1 MAVQRPRRVFAIERT
16 MQRQA
21 AAQELG
27 LALPAPSA
35 EPNVP
40 TGNGGP
46 DSGLIGQLLIEVKEL
61 RRELAALK
69 SEKNGE
75 SDAPRPTIDPDE
87 SQLLRIEIAGMIRSL
102 AMAKREIAEIK
113 HPMADED
120 RVQRATFELDAIV
133 GATERATHR
142 ILDASERININCD
155 KVFSL
160 IGDDEMLSPLI
171 NNIATEVFT
180 IIEACNF
187 QDITGQRIYRVV
199 KTLEFI
205 EDRIKKIIETWGVSA
220 FADLPLPQTDVVVHT
235 TDALVDGPQLE
246 SAALSQADIDALFG

>member
-1 MAVQRPRRVFAIERT
+1 MATERPRRTFAIERT

-21 AAQELG
+21 VALELG
-27 LALPAPSA
+27 VALPAPQQGASRA
-35 EPNVP
+35 APATDA
-40 TGNGGP
+40 TG
-46 DSGLIGQLLIEVKEL
+46 LMAQLLTEIKGLRKEVAVL
-61 RRELAALK
+61 RATQSGEEVAA
-69 SEKNGE
+69 EAGI
-75 SDAPRPTIDPDE
+75 DADE
-87 SQLLRIEIAGMIRSL
+87 AQLLRIEIAGMIRSL

-142 ILDASERININCD
+142 ILDAAERININCD
-155 KVFSL
+155 KAFSL
-160 IGDDEMLSPLI
+160 LGDDDDKIMDVVNS
-171 NNIATEVFT
+171 IATEVFT

-205 EDRIKKIIETWGVSA
+205 EDRIRKIIETWGVAA
-220 FADLPLPQTDVVVHT
+220 FADLPLPKVDVVVHT
-235 TDALVDGPQLE
+235 TDDLVDGPQLE
-246 SAALSQADIDALFG
+246 NQALSQADIDALFG